1 MTTTIDTDG
10 RATGQTTPT
19 RVLDLNPGDVV
30 EASWEE
36 LAEVRLVEPIAGS
49 QKALLVIV
57 GGHVETV
64 PVDQRYGVVD
74 PARAEK
80 FRAYQREMW
89 RRLQLADQ
97 LDDLSRQIRNGDLP
111 MPSTAMG
118 AHLTVY
124 MDTTGDVEAAAKTL
138 GAEIERTD
146 HAVAAVL
153 PDVGDSDLSVRFQRY
168 LRPEVDA

>member
-10 RATGQTTPT
+10 RATGDTTAT
-19 RVLDLNPGDVV
+19 KILDLKPGDVV

-36 LAEVRLVEPIAGS
+36 LAEVRLVEPIAGT

-74 PARAEK
+74 PQRAEK
-80 FRAYQREMW
+80 FRAYQRETL

-97 LDDLSRQIRNGDLP
+97 LDDLARQIRNGEVPLP
-111 MPSTAMG
+111 G
-118 AHLTVY
+118 ILGIEVTVHI
-124 MDTTGDVEAAAKTL
+124 DSAAAVEQAAKAL
-138 GAEIERTD
+138 G
-146 HAVAAVL
+146 V
-153 PDVGDSDLSVRFQRY
+153 DVGRQGEHTMVAERRSLNDDLGIQFRAY
-168 LRPEVDA
+168 LPPQVDA

>member
-10 RATGQTTPT
+10 RATGQTTAT
-19 RVLDLNPGDVV
+19 KILDLKPGDVI

-36 LAEVRLVEPIAGS
+36 LAEVRLVEPIAGT
-49 QKALLVIV
+49 QKALLVFV

-64 PVDQRYGVVD
+64 PTDARYGVVD
-74 PARAEK
+74 PDRAEK
-80 FRAYQREMW
+80 WRTHQREIL
-89 RRLQLADQ
+89 RRERLSGQLY
-97 LDDLSRQIRNGDLP
+97 DLSVRIRNGDLP
-111 MPSTAMG
+111 MPSAAMG

-124 MDTTGDVEAAAKTL
+124 AASEEDVEQAAKKL

-146 HAVAAVL
+146 HGVAAVL